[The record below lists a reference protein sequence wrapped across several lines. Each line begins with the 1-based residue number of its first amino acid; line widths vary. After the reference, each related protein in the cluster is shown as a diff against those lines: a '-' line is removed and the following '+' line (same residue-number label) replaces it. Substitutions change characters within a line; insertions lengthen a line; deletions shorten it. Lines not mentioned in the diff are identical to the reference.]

1 MGILIC
7 WHSKRY
13 ELKHQLS
20 NHSWT
25 TRVELIQASMEIME
39 LERDWQLL
47 EVENTGRHTN
57 QYILLRTLV
66 GQYYEIEY

>member
-1 MGILIC
+1 
-7 WHSKRY
+7 
-13 ELKHQLS
+13 
-20 NHSWT
+20 
-25 TRVELIQASMEIME
+25 MEIME